1 MSQGELVWID
11 GQSEPVAALD
21 RGLHFGDGLFETI
34 ACVRG
39 APRFLRRHM
48 ERLTLGCA
56 RLHIPIEDPA
66 PISTRVCQLAR
77 ASERSIVK
85 VVVTRGVALAR
96 GYAYSG
102 TEKASCITFQYPA
115 PQDHSAV
122 ADNGVKVQTL
132 QLRLGENPAL
142 AGLKH
147 CNRLEQILARA
158 EWSDPAVFE
167 GLLFSQSG
175 HLASGTMSNVF
186 LVKSGRLLTP
196 SVDRCGVAGVMRAVV
211 LSLCR
216 QLAVPVQE
224 CTLDAAELR
233 QAEEIFL
240 TNARIGI
247 LPVAMLD
254 ERGLSV
260 GPITRRLR
268 AALAPLLEEPV
279 DA

>member
-1 MSQGELVWID
+1 MSQNELVWID
-11 GQSEPVAALD
+11 GQNEPVTALD
-21 RGLHFGDGLFETI
+21 RGLHYGDGLFETI

-48 ERLTLGCA
+48 QRLALGCA
-56 RLHIPIEDPA
+56 RLRIPLADTE
-66 PISTRVCQLAR
+66 PIGARVRELAR

-102 TEKASCITFQYPA
+102 AEKASCITFRYPA
-115 PQDHSAV
+115 AQDPSAV
-122 ADNGVKVQTL
+122 ADNGVKALTL
-132 QLRLGENPAL
+132 KLRLGENPAL
-142 AGLKH
+142 AGIKH

-175 HLASGTMSNVF
+175 HLTSGTMSNVF
-186 LVKSGRLLTP
+186 LVHSGRLLTP
-196 SVDRCGVAGVMRAVV
+196 RVDRCGVAGVMRAVV
-211 LSLCR
+211 FEIARRVAL
-216 QLAVPVQE
+216 PVQE
-224 CTLDAAELR
+224 CALDSEALR

-254 ERGLSV
+254 EQALRT
-260 GPITRRLR
+260 GPLTQRLP
-268 AALAPLLEEPV
+268 AALAPWLEEPV

>member
-1 MSQGELVWID
+1 VSQPELVWID

-39 APRFLRRHM
+39 APRFLQRHM
-48 ERLTLGCA
+48 ARLTLGCE
-56 RLHIPIEDPA
+56 RLQIPLKDAA
-66 PISTRVCQLAR
+66 PIAARVRQLAR

-102 TEKASCITFQYPA
+102 AEKASCITFRYPA
-115 PQDHSAV
+115 PQDDSAV

-132 QLRLGENPAL
+132 KLRLGENPAL

-158 EWSDPAVFE
+158 EWSDPTVFE

-196 SVDRCGVAGVMRAVV
+196 AVDRCGVAGVMRAVV
-211 LSLCR
+211 LDIAR
-216 QLAVPVQE
+216 QLALPVDE
-224 CTLDAAELR
+224 CTVAAKELA

-247 LPVAMLD
+247 RPVAMLD
-254 ERGLSV
+254 ASPLSV
-260 GPITRRLR
+260 GPVTRRLR
-268 AALAPLLEEPV
+268 ATLAPLLEEPV

>member
-11 GQSEPVAALD
+11 GQSEPITALD

-39 APRFLRRHM
+39 APRFLLRHM

-56 RLHIPIEDPA
+56 RLHIAMKDAA
-66 PISTRVCQLAR
+66 PIAARVRHLAR
-77 ASERSIVK
+77 ASDRSIVK
-85 VVVTRGVALAR
+85 VVVTRGAALAR

-102 TEKASCITFQYPA
+102 AEKASCITFQYPA
-115 PQDHSAV
+115 PQDRSAV

-158 EWSDPAVFE
+158 EWSDPEIFE
-167 GLLFSQSG
+167 GLLFNQSG
-175 HLASGTMSNVF
+175 HLACGTMSNVF

-196 SVDRCGVAGVMRAVV
+196 TVDRCGVAGVMRAVV
-211 LSLCR
+211 LGIAR
-216 QLAVPVQE
+216 QLALPVQE
-224 CTLDAAELR
+224 CTLNAGELR

-254 ERGLSV
+254 ERALSV
-260 GPITRRLR
+260 GPISQRLR

>member
-1 MSQGELVWID
+1 MWID
-11 GQSEPVAALD
+11 GVRESVAALD
-21 RGLHFGDGLFETI
+21 RGLQFGDGLFETI

-39 APRFLRRHM
+39 EPRFLRRHL
-48 ERLTLGCA
+48 ERLTRGCA
-56 RLHIPIEDPA
+56 RLHIPMQDPA
-66 PISTRVCQLAR
+66 PIGARVRQLAR

-96 GYAYSG
+96 GYAFSG
-102 TEKASCITFQYPA
+102 AEKASCITFQYPA
-115 PQDHSAV
+115 PQDLSAV

-158 EWSDPAVFE
+158 EWSDPAIFE

-175 HLASGTMSNVF
+175 HLTSGTMSNVF
-186 LVKSGRLLTP
+186 LVQAGRLATP
-196 SVDRCGVAGVMRAVV
+196 RVDRCGVAGVMRAVV
-211 LSLCR
+211 LDTAR
-216 QLAVPVQE
+216 QLAVPVEE
-224 CTLDAAELR
+224 CTLEAGALR

-254 ERGLSV
+254 ERALRI
-260 GPITRRLR
+260 GPITQRLR
-268 AALAPLLEEPV
+268 TALAPLLEEPV